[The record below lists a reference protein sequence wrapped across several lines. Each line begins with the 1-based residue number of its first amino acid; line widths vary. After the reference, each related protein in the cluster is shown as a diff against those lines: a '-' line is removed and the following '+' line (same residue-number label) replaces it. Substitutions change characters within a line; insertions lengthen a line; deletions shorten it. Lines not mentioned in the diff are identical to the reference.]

1 MRQIFYK
8 KWLTRALIALT
19 MVLVVLL
26 AGLITQLS
34 QIASFNAKL
43 DELEKLMTQ
52 SQNDADYLRELEEYR
67 QSNEYVWQWAIK
79 HGMVNENDNSWIP
92 SN

>member
-1 MRQIFYK
+1 MKQIFYN

-19 MVLVVLL
+19 MVLVLLL
-26 AGLITQLS
+26 AVLITQLS
-34 QIASFNAKL
+34 QIASFNTKL
-43 DELEKLMTQ
+43 DELERLMTQ
-52 SQNDADYLRELEEYR
+52 TQDEAERLKELEEYR

-79 HGMVNENDNSWIP
+79 HGMVDVNDNSWIP

>member
-1 MRQIFYK
+1 MKQIFYK

-26 AGLITQLS
+26 TGLITQLS

-52 SQNDADYLRELEEYR
+52 SQSEAERLQELEKYR
-67 QSNEYVWQWAIK
+67 QSYEYVWQWAIE
-79 HGMVNENDNSWIP
+79 HGMVNQNDNSWIP

>member
-1 MRQIFYK
+1 MKQIFYN
-8 KWLTRALIALT
+8 KWLTRALIALA
-19 MVLVVLL
+19 MVVVLL
-26 AGLITQLS
+26 LAVLITQLS

-52 SQNDADYLRELEEYR
+52 SQSEAERLQKLEEYR

-79 HGMVNENDNSWIP
+79 HGMVNSDDNSWIP

>member
-67 QSNEYVWQWAIK
+67 QSYEYVWQWAIE
-79 HGMVNENDNSWIP
+79 HGMVNQNDNSWIP

>member
-1 MRQIFYK
+1 MKRIFYN
-8 KWLTRALIALT
+8 KWLTRALIALA
-19 MVLVVLL
+19 MVVVLL
-26 AGLITQLS
+26 LAVLITQLS

-52 SQNDADYLRELEEYR
+52 SQSEAERLQKLEEYR

-79 HGMVNENDNSWIP
+79 HGMVNSDDNSWIP